1 MFLAPLA
8 LMTQSRSS
16 VHLAAP
22 EGVCSSPY
30 TQPCQTGQTHYV
42 TKLLSWSLSV
52 LRPIHTIFVILSLP
66 CLGVNKHLLETK
78 TTVQK

>member
-42 TKLLSWSLSV
+42 TKLLSWSLFV
-52 LRPIHTIFVILSLP
+52 LRPIHTIFCHFVTSLFR
-66 CLGVNKHLLETK
+66 CEQAFVGN
-78 TTVQK
+78 